1 MLRQAESIEAA
12 ESWRRSRHRR
22 HRAALLF
29 HAQSDAGCPRG
40 RLPGGPMKARC
51 DRSRFSFWEVL
62 FSSVL
67 ADAEAKLT
75 PQLAA

>member
-1 MLRQAESIEAA
+1 
-12 ESWRRSRHRR
+12 
-22 HRAALLF
+22 
-29 HAQSDAGCPRG
+29 
-40 RLPGGPMKARC
+40 MKARC